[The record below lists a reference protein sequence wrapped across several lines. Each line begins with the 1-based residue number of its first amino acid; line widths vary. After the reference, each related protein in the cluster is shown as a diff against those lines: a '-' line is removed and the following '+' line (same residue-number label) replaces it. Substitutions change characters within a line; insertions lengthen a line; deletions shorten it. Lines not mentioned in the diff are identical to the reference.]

1 MNKLPAST
9 GWLWVKQGVV
19 LFRQQPA
26 ALSTLLLGSMLISL
40 LASVVPLLGQFMPL
54 ILIPVF
60 SVAFMQACLDIDQGK
75 RIVPA
80 RLLAGFQKPAV
91 GTLLK
96 LGVLYLGAAALALG
110 ASALADDGVLFQLI
124 TGQIEANSDTAKQ
137 LKDANLGGAML
148 LACAVYIPAAMAFC
162 FAAPLIYWQK
172 MALGKAIF
180 FSFFAVLRALK
191 AFIVF
196 ALGWFAISATVSE
209 VVLLVMGRSQAALLV
224 LLPLSVILTVLLHCS
239 FYASYRQ
246 IFGPPAMPQ
255 EPAPA
260 THG

>member
-9 GWLWVKQGVV
+9 GWLWVKQGFV

-40 LASVVPLLGQFMPL
+40 LASVVPLLGQFMPV
-54 ILIPVF
+54 ILVPVF
-60 SVAFMQACLDIDQGK
+60 SVAFMQACLDIEQGK

-80 RLLAGFQKPAV
+80 RLLTGFRKPAV

-110 ASALADDGVLFQLI
+110 ASALADGGVLFQLI
-124 TGQIEANSDTAKQ
+124 TGQIEANSDTAKL

-172 MALGKAIF
+172 MGLGKAIF

-246 IFGPPAMPQ
+246 IFGLPAAPQ
-255 EPAPA
+255 EPAQA
-260 THG
+260 AQ